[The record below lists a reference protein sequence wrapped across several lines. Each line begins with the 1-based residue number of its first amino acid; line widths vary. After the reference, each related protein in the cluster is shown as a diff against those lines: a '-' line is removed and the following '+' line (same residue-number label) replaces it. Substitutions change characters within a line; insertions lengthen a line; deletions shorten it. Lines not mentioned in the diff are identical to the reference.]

1 MKKNLVLLFSW
12 NSSFLQH
19 ACDVNFRSTANIIL
33 YPRNKWHFFPYAELS
48 NVFSSFFGGSEE
60 DPQAETEATPSETTP
75 IDTPTPEDKMEASDG
90 NETTPTD
97 DQEEQP
103 RENEQEEVHYII

>member
-1 MKKNLVLLFSW
+1 MQFVGINVCGTCLISE
-12 NSSFLQH
+12 N
-19 ACDVNFRSTANIIL
+19 
-33 YPRNKWHFFPYAELS
+33 PRNTRYNYGTNSYAELS

-60 DPQAETEATPSETTP
+60 DPQAETEATPSEITP

-103 RENEQEEVHYII
+103 RENEQDEVYYIV